1 MLAGW
6 SAVAAG
12 VWAFDIVEAAEA
24 AKATRGDAQGTAGV
38 FAGGI
43 EAGDAFNAFSSDFLH
58 RLFSFLQVLIDRV
71 HYTPKRMHCALA
83 VD

>member
-12 VWAFDIVEAAEA
+12 VRAFDIVEAAKA
-24 AKATRGDAQGTAGV
+24 ARGDAQGTAGV
-38 FAGGI
+38 FASGV
-43 EAGDAFNAFSSDFLH
+43 EAGDAFSSDFLH
-58 RLFSFLQVLIDRV
+58 RLFPFLQVLIDRV
-71 HYTPKRMHCALA
+71 HYTPKWMHCAVA